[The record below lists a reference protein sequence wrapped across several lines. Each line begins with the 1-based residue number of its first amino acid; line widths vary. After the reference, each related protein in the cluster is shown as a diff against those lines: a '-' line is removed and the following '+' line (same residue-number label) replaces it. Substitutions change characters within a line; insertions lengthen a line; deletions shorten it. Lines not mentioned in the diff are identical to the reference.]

1 MKVKKISCKTSKYE
15 IIVQKLKKFT
25 YMFPQEFDPL
35 SNELLIFLSEI
46 PVIFSPI
53 HRQIN
58 KVL

>member
-53 HRQIN
+53 HAKN
-58 KVL
+58 

>member
-1 MKVKKISCKTSKYE
+1 
-15 IIVQKLKKFT
+15 
-25 YMFPQEFDPL
+25 MFPQEFDP

-53 HRQIN
+53 HQKIN